1 MVRIKQI
8 GISLMFLDDFGSNI
22 EVREEEKE
30 KNYRKDDIKKYK
42 IRIII

>member
-8 GISLMFLDDFGSNI
+8 GISLMFLDDFGSYI

-30 KNYRKDDIKKYK
+30 KNYRRDDIKKYK